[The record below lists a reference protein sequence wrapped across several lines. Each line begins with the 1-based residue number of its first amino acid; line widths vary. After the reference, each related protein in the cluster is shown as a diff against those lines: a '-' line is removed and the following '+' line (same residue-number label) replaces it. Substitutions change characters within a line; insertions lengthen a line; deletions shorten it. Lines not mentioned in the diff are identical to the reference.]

1 MPPGSGSRNCGCAPS
16 PSVARW
22 ESRDRGVSER
32 VVAACGLAA
41 RSDRP
46 HDQRTSRRTRPATC
60 TVCRRVT
67 SLSLRREREH
77 GNDDPASSGLHGVDE
92 NDPRSDADEGAE
104 RSRGGGPDLGRWCE
118 GILVDSSGEQRPD
131 PAASRGW
138 ATGSGIVEVARS
150 RSPPGGGD
158 RLCRGVT
165 GDHRFLEPT
174 PPHVPP
180 GGICVSGHCRRGGSA
195 SPAPCAGCAV
205 PRRRFSLVKTT
216 REKIIRFS
224 FSLFTLCTI
233 NSGTDFF
240 GLSSRCGAV
249 PP

>member
-1 MPPGSGSRNCGCAPS
+1 MTCPPTGTLSCP
-16 PSVARW
+16 
-22 ESRDRGVSER
+22 
-32 VVAACGLAA
+32 LTAA

-118 GILVDSSGEQRPD
+118 GIPVDSSGEQRPD

-150 RSPPGGGD
+150 RSPPAAVIVCAGGD
-158 RLCRGVT
+158 RQSPIPRAYAPARAAGAEYA
-165 GDHRFLEPT
+165 F
-174 PPHVPP
+174 P
-180 GGICVSGHCRRGGSA
+180 GTADGADRRLRP
-195 SPAPCAGCAV
+195 PAPDV
-205 PRRRFSLVKTT
+205 PYPV
-216 REKIIRFS
+216 
-224 FSLFTLCTI
+224 
-233 NSGTDFF
+233 GA
-240 GLSSRCGAV
+240 SRW
-249 PP
+249 